1 MANRKERAHN
11 EGTDFT
17 REGSSE
23 NGPSASMKSALDQ
36 IVDFAD
42 KAVDEVGKLGKTA
55 MEVDNI
61 PKVAAGATLGLFGA
75 MVVPF
80 VSAPL
85 GILAG
90 AGYVAHRLRKAQDG
104 E

>member
-17 REGSSE
+17 REGTSE
-23 NGPSASMKSALDQ
+23 NGMKGAIDT
-36 IVDFAD
+36 VVEFAD
-42 KAVDEVGKLGKTA
+42 KAVDEVGKLAKTA
-55 MEVDNI
+55 TEVDNM
-61 PKVAAGATLGLFGA
+61 PKVVAGATLGMFGA

-80 VSAPL
+80 VSVPL

-90 AGYVAHRLRKAQDG
+90 AGYVAHRIRKTQGD

>member
-17 REGSSE
+17 REGSS
-23 NGPSASMKSALDQ
+23 GAKGVIDQ
-36 IVDFAD
+36 AVEFAD
-42 KAVDEVGKLGKTA
+42 KAVDEVGKLAKTA
-55 MEVDNI
+55 VEVDNI

-90 AGYVAHRLRKAQDG
+90 AGYVAHRLRKAQDEG
-104 E
+104 

>member
-1 MANRKERAHN
+1 MAKSKERAHN

-17 REGSSE
+17 REGTSE
-23 NGPSASMKSALDQ
+23 NGVKSALDS
-36 IVDFAD
+36 VVEFAD
-42 KAVDEVGKLGKTA
+42 KAVEEVGSLAKTA
-55 MEVDNI
+55 VEVDNI

-90 AGYVAHRLRKAQDG
+90 AGYVAHRLRKAQSG
-104 E
+104 G

>member
-1 MANRKERAHN
+1 MAKSKERAHN

-17 REGSSE
+17 REGTSE
-23 NGPSASMKSALDQ
+23 NGVKGALDS
-36 IVDFAD
+36 VAEMAD
-42 KAVDEVGKLGKTA
+42 KAVEEVSSLAKTA
-55 MEVDNI
+55 IEVDNI
-61 PKVAAGATLGLFGA
+61 PKVAAGATLGMFGA

-80 VSAPL
+80 VSVPL

-90 AGYVAHRLRKAQDG
+90 AGYVAHRLRKAQSG